1 MASGDEEKEGLRKKK
16 NKKEGKG
23 KEEIKS
29 RIFYSFHSDLK
40 CKFSNMGGKV
50 WPCADL
56 ERSREFSILI
66 FYPREF
72 LT

>member
-1 MASGDEEKEGLRKKK
+1 VASGDEEKEGLRKKK
-16 NKKEGKG
+16 NKKEGKGREGKG

-50 WPCADL
+50 
-56 ERSREFSILI
+56 
-66 FYPREF
+66 
-72 LT
+72 